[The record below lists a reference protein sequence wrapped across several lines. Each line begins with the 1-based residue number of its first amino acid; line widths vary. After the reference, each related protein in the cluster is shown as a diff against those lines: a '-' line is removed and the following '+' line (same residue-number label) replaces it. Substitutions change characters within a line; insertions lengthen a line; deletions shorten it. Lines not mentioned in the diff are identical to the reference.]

1 MRRKVI
7 RVDIMK
13 ELKEIRWL
21 KLQLQKDQE
30 RLDRLRAEVGVSVS
44 KLREAPSRGSAVP
57 DIMAEMIVKMEY
69 ITEQRLKRA
78 VDIEMRILEVE
89 NAVNA
94 LPKEQRMVM
103 RLRYFEGY
111 SWREVMKTTRW
122 SYTRC
127 QDFHAA
133 AVLRLDEY
141 VPRGSE

>member
-44 KLREAPSRGSAVP
+44 KLREAPSRGSVAP

-69 ITEQRLKRA
+69 ITEQRLRRA
-78 VDIEMRILEVE
+78 VDIELRILEVE
-89 NAVNA
+89 NVVNA
-94 LPKEQRMVM
+94 LPKEQRTVM
-103 RLRYFEGY
+103 WLRYFEGY
-111 SWREVMKTTRW
+111 SWREVAKAARY
-122 SYTRC
+122 SVQRC
-127 QDFHAA
+127 FQFHAEA
-133 AVLRLDEY
+133 IKILED
-141 VPRGSE
+141 SKD